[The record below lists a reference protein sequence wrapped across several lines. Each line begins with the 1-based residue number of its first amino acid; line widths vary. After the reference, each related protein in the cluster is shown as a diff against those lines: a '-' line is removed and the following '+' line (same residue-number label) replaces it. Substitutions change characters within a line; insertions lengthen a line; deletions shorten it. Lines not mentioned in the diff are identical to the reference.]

1 MLLPLSFDMCVMLGV
16 VVEAGK
22 VGWFVGE
29 LSILIRLFYPLVQL
43 PLAVVVLVLC
53 CSWFAFCF
61 LLWFWL
67 GSCVVFGL
75 VLGLSASGL
84 VCLVVCGLWVGMFGG
99 GVRLVSV
106 LWPRRLR

>member
-43 PLAVVVLVLC
+43 PLAVVVLFLC
-53 CSWFAFCF
+53 CSWFVFCF
-61 LLWFWL
+61 LLWSW
-67 GSCVVFGL
+67 
-75 VLGLSASGL
+75 
-84 VCLVVCGLWVGMFGG
+84 
-99 GVRLVSV
+99 
-106 LWPRRLR
+106 